1 MSYAQTNI
9 QLYGQL
15 FQAHWP
21 DADLRSVQAAYGLAM
36 KVFSGHFRPNHKPF
50 LAHLVGTAS
59 ILATH
64 GGDAMIV
71 AAGLLHSAYSHG
83 EFGDGSRGMTSAKRR
98 TVRRAVGETCESLI
112 AHYTSLRWKLSE
124 IVALTTG
131 ADQLSALDRTVTL
144 VKLADVL
151 EDHLE
156 RGMAYSPNKH
166 LPGGNDAEGE
176 WRDAFV
182 RLAAAL
188 GHDRL
193 AAELQVAFG
202 PTHERPVPDFL
213 LGDKP
218 GSFVM
223 APISHRMRTTVRL
236 GRLLRRWR
244 AKLARQSKRLIGQ
257 PVN

>member
-1 MSYAQTNI
+1 MMPYAQTNI

-15 FQAHWP
+15 FQAGWA
-21 DADLRSVQAAYGLAM
+21 DADLRRVQASYGLAM
-36 KVFSGHFRPNHKPF
+36 TVFAGHFRPNHKSF

-64 GGDAMIV
+64 GGDSSIV

-98 TVRRAVGETCESLI
+98 KVRRAIGDHCETLI
-112 AHYTSLRWKLSE
+112 ARYTSLRWKLSE
-124 IVALTTG
+124 IVAFAAG
-131 ADQLSALDRTVTL
+131 AEHLSAPDRTVTF
-144 VKLADVL
+144 VKLADVV

-156 RGMAYSPNKH
+156 RGMQYSPNKQ
-166 LPGGNDAEGE
+166 LPGGSDADGA

-182 RLAAAL
+182 QLAAAL

-193 AAELQVAFG
+193 AAELQVALG
-202 PTHERPVPDFL
+202 PTHDRPVPDFL
-213 LGDKP
+213 LGREP

-223 APISHRMRTTVRL
+223 APVSHRMRTTVRL
-236 GRLLRRWR
+236 GRLYRRWR
-244 AKLARQSKRLIGQ
+244 AKLAAPRKRPINQ
-257 PVN
+257 AA